1 MKVLVVA
8 SKYLP
13 EYTGAA
19 YRIHTLYKKLSN
31 LIPSS
36 VVIPAKAGI
45 HSMVETS
52 QKEDI
57 KSYGNDFS
65 PSVVPNQ
72 RMDPGFRRDD
82 NIGVEVLCS
91 GIEYASAERYEL
103 DGIAIERITSTWPAK
118 GGKIAQA
125 VAFWRDAWAGYQAI
139 KRKEFDVL
147 HVAGSNPLTVAARHY
162 AWWHKKPVLVEMVT
176 TGSHVSQNLPGLP
189 APKLKS
195 RCAVVAISGPLGEQA
210 AKEGYVKNVWVR
222 PNPVDTSKFFYD
234 PAPSSRREALTPFK
248 QGDIVLCMVAKFMP
262 QKNQSFLL
270 DVMEHLPE
278 RYKLV
283 LAGPVVEKGRLAA
296 RDRAYMDEIRTKAD
310 ALPGRVSIQTGFADA
325 GELMRASDIY
335 LMPNTHEGMGTP
347 MLEALACGVPV
358 VANARERAFRDLG
371 KKLDQH
377 PLFLAPPEPVRW
389 ASIIKALLPLR
400 EGLAE
405 ESSAMI
411 ARDYSL
417 EATAKDYEVLLKA
430 LTSAPADGQIDMA
443 AILPMGKKHAS

>member
-19 YRIHTLYKKLSN
+19 HRIHTLYK
-31 LIPSS
+31 
-36 VVIPAKAGI
+36 
-45 HSMVETS
+45 T
-52 QKEDI
+52 
-57 KSYGNDFS
+57 FS
-65 PSVVPNQ
+65 GV
-72 RMDPGFRRDD
+72 D
-82 NIGVEVLCS
+82 VEVLCS
-91 GIEYASAERYEL
+91 GIEYPDPKKYEHGGLPVERL
-103 DGIAIERITSTWPAK
+103 QSTWPAK

-125 VAFWRDAWAGYQAI
+125 VAFWRDAWTGYRAI
-139 KRKEFDVL
+139 KTKDFDVL
-147 HVAGSNPLTVAARHY
+147 HVAGSSPITVAARHY

-189 APKLKS
+189 APKFKS

-210 AKEGYVKNVWVR
+210 ANEGYAKNVWVR

-234 PAPSSRREALTPFK
+234 PAPSSKREILTPFT

-283 LAGPVVEKGRLAA
+283 LAGPVVEKGALAA
-296 RDRAYMDEIRTKAD
+296 RDRAYMDEIRKKAD
-310 ALPGRVSIQTGFADA
+310 AMPGRVSIQTGFADA

-358 VANARERAFRDLG
+358 IANARERAFRDLG

-405 ESSAMI
+405 ESSALI

-417 EATAKDYEVLLKA
+417 EATARAYEILLKA

-443 AILPMGKKHAS
+443 AILPVGKKHAS